1 MRRSEGRAHAR
12 EEAYVEPARA
22 TRALARALHTAEE
35 ADVLF
40 ASDLSNCEHLDATS
54 LVTGSVVQVAGCTA
68 ANGCTAAAT
77 ADGCTAAAEQVLRRG
92 FER

>member
-1 MRRSEGRAHAR
+1 MRRSEGRALAR
-12 EEAYVEPARA
+12 EEAYVEPARSK
-22 TRALARALHTAEE
+22 RALAPALHTAEE

-40 ASDLSNCEHLDATS
+40 VSDLSCEHFDATS

-68 ANGCTAAAT
+68 SNGCTAAAT

>member
-1 MRRSEGRAHAR
+1 MRRSEGRALAR
-12 EEAYVEPARA
+12 EEAYVEPA
-22 TRALARALHTAEE
+22 TSKRALAPALHTAEE

-40 ASDLSNCEHLDATS
+40 VSDLSNSEHFDATS
-54 LVTGSVVQVAGCTA
+54 LVTGSVVQVAGSSTTD
-68 ANGCTAAAT
+68 GCTASAT